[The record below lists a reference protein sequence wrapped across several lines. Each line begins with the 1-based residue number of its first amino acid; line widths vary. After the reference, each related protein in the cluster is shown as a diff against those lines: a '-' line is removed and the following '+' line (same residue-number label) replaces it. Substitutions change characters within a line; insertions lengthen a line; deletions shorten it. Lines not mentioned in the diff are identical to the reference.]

1 MPDDEKTPDP
11 FADLTARFA
20 AGAGPTEAGAHWRQM
35 AAGMFQLTTA
45 LVEQGYTRREAI
57 ELTARLFGQAL
68 GGGR

>member
-1 MPDDEKTPDP
+1 MPDDEKTPPDP
-11 FADLTARFA
+11 FADLAARFA
-20 AGAGPTEAGAHWRQM
+20 AGGPTEPGAQWRQM